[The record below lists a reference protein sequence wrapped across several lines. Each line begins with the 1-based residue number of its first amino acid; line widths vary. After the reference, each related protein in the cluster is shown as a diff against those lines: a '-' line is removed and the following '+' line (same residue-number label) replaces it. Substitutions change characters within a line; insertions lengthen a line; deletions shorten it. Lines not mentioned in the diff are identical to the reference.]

1 MKDLAGREADVWRQV
16 VERVGT
22 KQTKGY
28 EEAVGLLK
36 KLSLLAEFSGSQA
49 EFRRRVGNLCDRY
62 SRLSGFKAR
71 VQMAKL
77 VE

>member
-1 MKDLAGREADVWRQV
+1 MKDLAGREADVWRQG

-71 VQMAKL
+71 VQKAKL